1 MRILPVLIN
10 SKTPALRGRSAG
22 NDGEKGA
29 HPVYATLETPDSTQ
43 ISTITRA
50 LSELDKV
57 EFLPNDLIYVKN
69 LGANPPFNNGHEAIE
84 WIKNS
89 GAKILYADFSNPK
102 VHACLNYDKDKGTMI
117 FINSNYKDKCSHS
130 DVLAISEAI
139 FHECGH
145 GKDQDSENSIQEELN
160 CLSLNVLAHR
170 FYEKKYP
177 KVFDNQNSF
186 LYTEGVCLYPKLFFS
201 FYKNALKQRIADKYG
216 YLQSGDSK
224 HPATKIADE
233 IKDIYQSATY
243 V

>member
-10 SKTPALRGRSAG
+10 SKTSALRGKSAES
-22 NDGEKGA
+22 DGEKGA
-29 HPVYATLETPDSTQ
+29 HPVYATLETLDSTQ

-69 LGANPPFNNGHEAIE
+69 LGANPPFNNGHEALE
-84 WIKNS
+84 WIKSS

-145 GKDQDSENSIQEELN
+145 GKTKTVKTLYRK
-160 CLSLNVLAHR
+160 SLTALA
-170 FYEKKYP
+170 
-177 KVFDNQNSF
+177 
-186 LYTEGVCLYPKLFFS
+186 
-201 FYKNALKQRIADKYG
+201 
-216 YLQSGDSK
+216 
-224 HPATKIADE
+224 
-233 IKDIYQSATY
+233 
-243 V
+243 